1 MSNRLAF
8 AGAAFITIA
17 ALCRDLCAAE
27 PRYYLL
33 REPVQLVQRLDERG
47 CRAAWLGLFLN
58 RYSQDPGNPTGC

>member
-27 PRYYLL
+27 PRHYLL
-33 REPVQLVQRLDERG
+33 REPVQLVQRLDERHVWPRLRVNHG
-47 CRAAWLGLFLN
+47 V
-58 RYSQDPGNPTGC
+58 